1 MGTRSEAKENT
12 RQQLLQAAKD
22 VVSSQGPTALS
33 LRDVARRAGVVPSAV
48 YRHFESRDALLTQ
61 LILYAYTGLA
71 EHLETAVA
79 SSEGHGAWRTAANA
93 LRAWALA
100 NRHEFLLIYGTPV
113 PGYRAPEATIS
124 AAVRVAAVF
133 ISRTPQEAGPPAD
146 PTLRKQLTAPAADFG
161 VSADGLAHA
170 LAEVSQLVGALILE
184 LGGHFVGTA
193 DPADQLWDHI
203 LTRQSLG
210 GTG

>member
-1 MGTRSEAKENT
+1 MKTEGFSSIERQQGTHSEAE
-12 RQQLLQAAKD
+12 QQFCRERHCWGGDDGGKQQRPAKHSAD
-22 VVSSQGPTALS
+22 MRDHPEGVS
-33 LRDVARRAGVVPSAV
+33 
-48 YRHFESRDALLTQ
+48 
-61 LILYAYTGLA
+61 
-71 EHLETAVA
+71 
-79 SSEGHGAWRTAANA
+79 
-93 LRAWALA
+93 
-100 NRHEFLLIYGTPV
+100 
-113 PGYRAPEATIS
+113 
-124 AAVRVAAVF
+124 
-133 ISRTPQEAGPPAD
+133 EAGPPAD